1 VDGAH
6 GIVEGKR
13 EKHTGVLLGYVKE
26 KECMKI

>member
-13 EKHTGVLLGYVKE
+13 EKHTGVLFGYVKE
-26 KECMKI
+26 RDS